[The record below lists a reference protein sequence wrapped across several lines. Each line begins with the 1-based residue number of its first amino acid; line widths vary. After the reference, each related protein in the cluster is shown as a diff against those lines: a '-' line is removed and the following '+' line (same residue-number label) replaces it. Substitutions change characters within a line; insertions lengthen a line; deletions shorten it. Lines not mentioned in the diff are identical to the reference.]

1 MPDWVL
7 PLLPILPLLVPAA
20 ALLGVALL
28 AAALLLGL
36 RPRGDGVAALL
47 VDRMDALS
55 ERLDTAVAAQNE
67 RLARSLADSA
77 DRTQDS
83 ARRIHERLAV
93 IDAASANLAALGGQV
108 NTLAGILGN
117 KQARGAFGEVQLRD
131 MLADRLP
138 AESWA
143 WQHTLADGAR
153 CDALIRLPF
162 PPGPIAIDSKFP
174 LEAWQALRQAP
185 DEAARTLAERR
196 LAIDIRR
203 HVDDV
208 ARKYIRPG
216 ETAEG
221 ALIFL
226 PSEALHA
233 DLHAGHGAL
242 VAEAARRGVY
252 LVSPGTLWA
261 VLGAMRALM
270 RDVRLKSEAQAL
282 RREVALLVEETLR
295 LDRRVANLKRH
306 FAEMQTDV
314 QQIDI
319 TAQRI
324 AAAGARI
331 EAVELDPAPA
341 ASSSPAPSA
350 ASSPAARAAE

>member
-1 MPDWVL
+1 MPDWL
-7 PLLPILPLLVPAA
+7 LPLLVPLAA
-20 ALLGVALL
+20 GLAGALL
-28 AAALLLGL
+28 AGAIALAFRLQGGGGGGEAVLLL
-36 RPRGDGVAALL
+36 AE
-47 VDRMDALS
+47 RMEALS
-55 ERLDTAVAAQNE
+55 DRLDQAVAAQNE
-67 RLARSLADSA
+67 RLGRALADSA
-77 DRTQDS
+77 ERTQES

-93 IDAASANLAALGGQV
+93 IDAARANIEALGGQV
-108 NTLAGILGN
+108 TTLAGILGN

-138 AESWA
+138 AEGWA
-143 WQHTLADGAR
+143 WQHSLANGTR

-174 LEAWQALRQAP
+174 LEAWQSLRRAP
-185 DEAARTLAERR
+185 DETARIAAERR
-196 LAIDIRR
+196 MAADIRK

-208 ARKYIRPG
+208 ARKYVCPG

-233 DLHAGHGAL
+233 DLHALFGPL

-270 RDVRLKSEAQAL
+270 RDVRLRSEAQQL
-282 RREVALLVEETLR
+282 RREVARLAEETGR
-295 LDRRVANLKRH
+295 LDRRVASLKRH
-306 FAEMQTDV
+306 FAEMQADV
-314 QQIDI
+314 QGIEI
-319 TAQRI
+319 TAQKI
-324 AAAGARI
+324 TAAGGRI
-331 EAVELDPAPA
+331 EAVELAEAPV
-341 ASSSPAPSA
+341 P
-350 ASSPAARAAE
+350 RAAE

>member
-1 MPDWVL
+1 MPDWL
-7 PLLPILPLLVPAA
+7 LPLLVP
-20 ALLGVALL
+20 L
-28 AAALLLGL
+28 AAALAGALLVGAIALAL
-36 RPRGDGVAALL
+36 RPRAEAGEGVLL
-47 VDRMDALS
+47 LADRMEALS
-55 ERLDTAVAAQNE
+55 DRLDAAVAAQNE
-67 RLARSLADSA
+67 RLGRALADSA

-93 IDAASANLAALGGQV
+93 IDAARANIEALGGQV
-108 NTLAGILGN
+108 TTLAAILGN

-138 AESWA
+138 ADGWA
-143 WQHTLADGAR
+143 WQHSLSNGTR

-174 LEAWQALRQAP
+174 LEAWQALRRAP
-185 DEAARTLAERR
+185 DEAARLLAERR
-196 LAIDIRR
+196 MAVDLRR

-208 ARKYIRPG
+208 ARKYICPG

-233 DLHAGHGAL
+233 DLHALFGPL
-242 VAEAARRGVY
+242 VAEAGRRGVY
-252 LVSPGTLWA
+252 IVSPGTLWA

-270 RDVRLKSEAQAL
+270 RDVRLRAEAQQL
-282 RREVALLVEETLR
+282 RLEVAKLAAETER
-295 LDRRVANLKRH
+295 LDRRVGNLKRH
-306 FAEMQTDV
+306 FMEMQSDV
-314 QQIDI
+314 QQIEI

-324 AAAGARI
+324 TAAGARI
-331 EAVELDPAPA
+331 EAVEMDPPA
-341 ASSSPAPSA
+341 
-350 ASSPAARAAE
+350 PAARAAE

>member
-1 MPDWVL
+1 MPDWL
-7 PLLPILPLLVPAA
+7 LPLLVPVVA
-20 ALLGVALL
+20 ALAGGLLVLAFRPRGGGEGVALL
-28 AAALLLGL
+28 A
-36 RPRGDGVAALL
+36 
-47 VDRMDALS
+47 DRMEALS
-55 ERLDTAVAAQNE
+55 DRLDQAIAQQNE

-77 DRTQDS
+77 DRTQES

-93 IDAASANLAALGGQV
+93 IDAARANIEALGGQV
-108 NTLAGILGN
+108 TTLAGILGN

-138 AESWA
+138 AEGWA
-143 WQHTLADGAR
+143 WQHPLSNGTR

-174 LEAWQALRQAP
+174 LEAWQALRTAM
-185 DEAARTLAERR
+185 DDAARVQATRR
-196 LAIDIRR
+196 LASDIRR

-208 ARKYIRPG
+208 ATKYIRPG

-233 DLHAGHGAL
+233 DLHALHGGL
-242 VAEAARRGVY
+242 VQEAARRGVY

-270 RDVRLKSEAQAL
+270 RDVRLRAEAQHL
-282 RREVALLVEETLR
+282 RLEVARLAEETGR

-306 FAEMQTDV
+306 FGEAQADMD
-314 QQIDI
+314 QIGI
-319 TAQRI
+319 TAQKI
-324 AAAGARI
+324 LATAARI
-331 EAVELDPAPA
+331 EAVEMDPPAP
-341 ASSSPAPSA
+341 
-350 ASSPAARAAE
+350 ARAAE

>member
-1 MPDWVL
+1 VPEW
-7 PLLPILPLLVPAA
+7 ILPVLVPVAA
-20 ALLGVALL
+20 ALAGMLVVL
-28 AAALLLGL
+28 AF
-36 RPRGDGVAALL
+36 RPRGGEGVGLL
-47 VDRMDALS
+47 ADRMDALS
-55 ERLDTAVAAQNE
+55 QRLDGAVAAQNE
-67 RLARSLADSA
+67 RLARSLAESA

-93 IDAASANLAALGGQV
+93 IDAARANIEALGTQV
-108 NTLAGILGN
+108 TTLSGILGN
-117 KQARGAFGEVQLRD
+117 KQSRGAFGEVQLRD

-138 AESWA
+138 ADGWA
-143 WQHTLADGAR
+143 WQYTLASGVR

-174 LEAWQALRQAP
+174 LEAWQALRAAP
-185 DEAARTLAERR
+185 DDAARALAQRR
-196 LAIDIRR
+196 LATDIRR

-208 ARKYIRPG
+208 ATKYIRPG

-233 DLHAGHGAL
+233 DLHAVHGGL
-242 VAEAARRGVY
+242 VQEAARRGVY

-270 RDVRLKSEAQAL
+270 RDVRLRAEAQHL
-282 RREVALLVEETLR
+282 RLEVSKLAEETGR

-306 FAEMQTDV
+306 FADMQQDV
-314 QQIDI
+314 QQIEI
-319 TAQRI
+319 TAQKI
-324 AAAGARI
+324 TAAGARI
-331 EAVELDPAPA
+331 EAVEMDPP
-341 ASSSPAPSA
+341 SPMK
-350 ASSPAARAAE
+350 AAE

>member
-1 MPDWVL
+1 MPEWVVSWM
-7 PLLPILPLLVPAA
+7 PLLVPAL
-20 ALLGVALL
+20 ALGAGGLL
-28 AAALLLGL
+28 
-36 RPRGDGVAALL
+36 VAALL
-47 VDRMDALS
+47 PALRPRQDAAMMLLAQRMEALAEQVD
-55 ERLDTAVAAQNE
+55 AQND
-67 RLARSLADSA
+67 RLSRGLADSV
-77 DRTQDS
+77 DRTQES

-93 IDAASANLAALGGQV
+93 IDQARANIEALGGQV
-108 NTLAGILGN
+108 TTLAQILGN

-138 AESWA
+138 AEGWA
-143 WQHTLADGAR
+143 WQHTLSDGLR
-153 CDALIRLPF
+153 CDALIKLPF

-174 LEAWQALRQAP
+174 LEAWQALRRAT
-185 DEAARTLAERR
+185 DERSRLEAERR
-196 LAIDIRR
+196 LGIDIRR
-203 HVDDV
+203 HVEDV

-233 DLHAGHGAL
+233 DLHAVHGAL

-270 RDVRLKSEAQAL
+270 RDVRLKSEAQGI
-282 RREVALLVEETLR
+282 RREVARLVEETLR
-295 LDRRVANLKRH
+295 LEGRIANLKRH

-314 QQIDI
+314 QQIEI

-331 EAVELDPAPA
+331 EAVEPE
-341 ASSSPAPSA
+341 APS
-350 ASSPAARAAE
+350 ARAAE

>member
-1 MPDWVL
+1 MPEWL
-7 PLLPILPLLVPAA
+7 PPLLPLLVPA
-20 ALLGVALL
+20 LALL
-28 AAALLLGL
+28 AGGLL
-36 RPRGDGVAALL
+36 VAALL
-47 VDRMDALS
+47 PALRPREDAAMLLLAQRMEALAEQVATQHDRL
-55 ERLDTAVAAQNE
+55 TN
-67 RLARSLADSA
+67 SLADSA

-93 IDAASANLAALGGQV
+93 IDAARANIEALGGQV
-108 NTLAGILGN
+108 TTLAQILGN

-138 AESWA
+138 ADSWS
-143 WQHTLADGAR
+143 WQYTLSDGLR

-162 PPGPIAIDSKFP
+162 PPGPIAVDSKFP
-174 LEAWQALRQAP
+174 LEAWQALRRAT
-185 DEAARTLAERR
+185 DEPARAAAERR

-226 PSEALHA
+226 PSEALYA
-233 DLHAGHGAL
+233 DLHALHAGL

-261 VLGAMRALM
+261 GLGAMRALM
-270 RDVRLKSEAQAL
+270 RDVRLKSEAQGL
-282 RREVALLVEETLR
+282 RREVAALTAETQR
-295 LDRRVANLKRH
+295 LDTRVASLRRH
-306 FAEMQTDV
+306 FADMQADV

-324 AAAGARI
+324 VAAGSRI
-331 EAVELDPAPA
+331 EAVEPATTK
-341 ASSSPAPSA
+341 
-350 ASSPAARAAE
+350 EGE

>member
-7 PLLPILPLLVPAA
+7 PLLVPVAA
-20 ALLGVALL
+20 ALAGMLL
-28 AAALLLGL
+28 VLAF
-36 RPRGDGVAALL
+36 RPRGGGEGLGFLA
-47 VDRMDALS
+47 DRMDALS
-55 ERLDTAVAAQNE
+55 HRLDEAVAAQNE

-93 IDAASANLAALGGQV
+93 IDAARANIEALGTQV
-108 NTLAGILGN
+108 TTLSGILGN

-138 AESWA
+138 ADGWA
-143 WQHTLADGAR
+143 WQHPLSNGTR

-162 PPGPIAIDSKFP
+162 PPGPIAVDSKFP
-174 LEAWQALRQAP
+174 LEAWQALRAAP
-185 DEAARTLAERR
+185 DDAARALAQRR
-196 LAIDIRR
+196 LATDIRK

-208 ARKYIRPG
+208 ATKYIRPG

-233 DLHAGHGAL
+233 DLHAVHGGL
-242 VAEAARRGVY
+242 IQEAARRGVY

-270 RDVRLKSEAQAL
+270 RDVRLRAEAQHL
-282 RREVALLVEETLR
+282 RLEVAKLAEETGR

-306 FAEMQTDV
+306 FADMQQDV
-314 QQIDI
+314 QQIEI
-319 TAQRI
+319 TAQKI
-324 AAAGARI
+324 TAAGARI
-331 EAVELDPAPA
+331 EAVELDTPG
-341 ASSSPAPSA
+341 
-350 ASSPAARAAE
+350 ARAAE

>member
-1 MPDWVL
+1 ME
-7 PLLPILPLLVPAA
+7 
-20 ALLGVALL
+20 
-28 AAALLLGL
+28 
-36 RPRGDGVAALL
+36 
-47 VDRMDALS
+47 ALS
-55 ERLDTAVAAQNE
+55 DRLDQAVAAQNE
-67 RLARSLADSA
+67 RLGRTLAESA
-77 DRTQDS
+77 ERTQES

-93 IDAASANLAALGGQV
+93 IDAARANIEALGGQV
-108 NTLAGILGN
+108 TTLAGILGN

-138 AESWA
+138 AEGWA
-143 WQHTLADGAR
+143 WQHGLSNGTR

-174 LEAWQALRQAP
+174 LEAWQALRRAP
-185 DEAARTLAERR
+185 DEAARAAAERR
-196 LAIDIRR
+196 MAGDIRK

-208 ARKYIRPG
+208 ARKYVCPG

-233 DLHAGHGAL
+233 DLHALFGPL

-270 RDVRLKSEAQAL
+270 RDVRLRSEAQHL
-282 RREVALLVEETLR
+282 RREVARLAEETGR
-295 LDRRVANLKRH
+295 LDRRVASLKRH

-314 QQIDI
+314 QGIEI
-319 TAQRI
+319 TAQKI
-324 AAAGARI
+324 TAAGARI
-331 EAVELDPAPA
+331 EAVELAEAPV
-341 ASSSPAPSA
+341 
-350 ASSPAARAAE
+350 ARAAE

>member
-1 MPDWVL
+1 MPDWL
-7 PLLPILPLLVPAA
+7 LPLLVPLAAALAGALLAGALVLVFRPRGAGEAA
-20 ALLGVALL
+20 ALLADRVEAL
-28 AAALLLGL
+28 AA
-36 RPRGDGVAALL
+36 
-47 VDRMDALS
+47 RMDA
-55 ERLDTAVAAQNE
+55 AVAAQNE
-67 RLARSLADSA
+67 RLGRALADSA
-77 DRTQDS
+77 DRTQES

-93 IDAASANLAALGGQV
+93 IDAARANIEALGGQV
-108 NTLAGILGN
+108 TTLAGILGN

-138 AESWA
+138 AEGWG
-143 WQHTLADGAR
+143 WQVTLANGTR

-162 PPGPIAIDSKFP
+162 PPGPIAVDSKFP
-174 LEAWQALRQAP
+174 LEGWQALRRAP
-185 DEAARTLAERR
+185 DEAARAAAKRR
-196 LAIDIRR
+196 LSADIRR

-208 ARKYIRPG
+208 ARKYICPG

-233 DLHAGHGAL
+233 DLHALFGSL

-270 RDVRLKSEAQAL
+270 RDVRLRAEAQHL
-282 RREVALLVEETLR
+282 RREVARLAEETER

-306 FAEMQTDV
+306 FADMQVDV
-314 QQIDI
+314 QQIEI
-319 TAQRI
+319 TAQKI
-324 AAAGARI
+324 TAAGARI
-331 EAVELDPAPA
+331 EAVEMDPAP
-341 ASSSPAPSA
+341 P
-350 ASSPAARAAE
+350 ARAAE

>member
-1 MPDWVL
+1 VPDWL
-7 PLLPILPLLVPAA
+7 LPLLVPMAA
-20 ALLGVALL
+20 ALAGALL
-28 AAALLLGL
+28 MLAF
-36 RPRGDGVAALL
+36 RPRGGGGGGDAVLL
-47 VDRMDALS
+47 LAERMEALS
-55 ERLDTAVAAQNE
+55 QRLDTAVAAQSE
-67 RLARSLADSA
+67 RMHRALAESA

-93 IDAASANLAALGGQV
+93 IDAARANLESLSGQV
-108 NTLAGILGN
+108 TSLASILGN

-138 AESWA
+138 AEGWA
-143 WQHTLADGAR
+143 WQHTLANGTR

-174 LEAWQALRQAP
+174 LEAWQALRLAM
-185 DEAARTLAERR
+185 DDTARTAALRR
-196 LAIDIRR
+196 LASDIRR

-208 ARKYIRPG
+208 ATKYICPG

-233 DLHAGHGAL
+233 DLHAQHGAL
-242 VAEAARRGVY
+242 IAEAARRGVY

-270 RDVRLKSEAQAL
+270 RDVRLKAEAQAL
-282 RREVALLVEETLR
+282 RLGVARLAEEVGR
-295 LDRRVANLKRH
+295 LDRRVANLRRH
-306 FAEMQTDV
+306 HAESQADMD
-314 QQIDI
+314 QIAI
-319 TAQRI
+319 TTQKI
-324 AAAGARI
+324 LAAAARI
-331 EAVELDPAPA
+331 EAVEMDPPGTAH
-341 ASSSPAPSA
+341 
-350 ASSPAARAAE
+350 AAE

>member
-1 MPDWVL
+1 MPEW
-7 PLLPILPLLVPAA
+7 ILPVLVPVAA
-20 ALLGVALL
+20 ALAGMLVVLAFRPRGNDGVALL
-28 AAALLLGL
+28 A
-36 RPRGDGVAALL
+36 
-47 VDRMDALS
+47 DRMDALS
-55 ERLDTAVAAQNE
+55 QRLDGAVAAQNE
-67 RLARSLADSA
+67 RLARSLAESA

-93 IDAASANLAALGGQV
+93 IDAARANIEALGTQV
-108 NTLAGILGN
+108 TTLSGILGN
-117 KQARGAFGEVQLRD
+117 KQSRGAFGEVQLRD

-138 AESWA
+138 ADGWA
-143 WQHTLADGAR
+143 WQYTLASGVR

-174 LEAWQALRQAP
+174 LEAWQALRAAP
-185 DEAARTLAERR
+185 DDAARALAQRR
-196 LAIDIRR
+196 LATDIRR

-208 ARKYIRPG
+208 ATKYIRPG

-233 DLHAGHGAL
+233 DLHAVHGGL
-242 VAEAARRGVY
+242 VQEAARRGVY

-270 RDVRLKSEAQAL
+270 RDVRLRAEAQHL
-282 RREVALLVEETLR
+282 RLEVSRLAEETGR

-306 FAEMQTDV
+306 FAEMQQDV
-314 QQIDI
+314 QQIEI
-319 TAQRI
+319 TAQKI
-324 AAAGARI
+324 TAAGARI
-331 EAVELDPAPA
+331 EAVEMDPPSPMKA
-341 ASSSPAPSA
+341 AAQ
-350 ASSPAARAAE
+350 

>member
-1 MPDWVL
+1 VPDWL
-7 PLLPILPLLVPAA
+7 LPLLVP
-20 ALLGVALL
+20 L
-28 AAALLLGL
+28 AAALAGALLMLAL
-36 RPRGDGVAALL
+36 RPRGDARLA
-47 VDRMDALS
+47 
-55 ERLDTAVAAQNE
+55 ERLDLLAARLDEAAAAQQD
-67 RLARSLADSA
+67 RLHRALAESA

-93 IDAASANLAALGGQV
+93 IDAARANIEALGGQV
-108 NTLAGILGN
+108 TTLAAILGN

-138 AESWA
+138 AEGWA
-143 WQHTLADGAR
+143 WQHTLANGTR

-174 LEAWQALRQAP
+174 LEAWQALRLAA
-185 DEAARTLAERR
+185 DEAARAAAQRR
-196 LAIDIRR
+196 LAADIRR

-208 ARKYIRPG
+208 AGKYIQPG

-233 DLHAGHGAL
+233 DLHAVHGAL

-270 RDVRLKSEAQAL
+270 RDVRLRAEAQAL
-282 RREVALLVEETLR
+282 RREVGRLAEETLR
-295 LDRRVANLKRH
+295 LDQRVAKLKRH
-306 FAEMQTDV
+306 HAESQADMD
-314 QQIDI
+314 QIAI
-319 TAQRI
+319 TTQKI
-324 AAAGARI
+324 LSAAARI
-331 EAVELDPAPA
+331 EAVEMDPPA
-341 ASSSPAPSA
+341 TTASPHG
-350 ASSPAARAAE
+350 RAAE